1 MLVNTNKLFYH
12 IKVGDLNMQI
22 RKMKRKDVRCIIEVV
37 GDGSIIKHYDESLI
51 NSKLLHYNKDNMVT
65 IFEPTEEQK
74 ATLQQ
79 LLYKDGEDT
88 IKANALQVVEA
99 MKLITDLEGLDD
111 ITEEELIETIQAP
124 DRVLDEINFE
134 VGRVFTELITNHYER
149 LSALNS
155 LPKPILKAHLE
166 NEVTRI
172 EAEQKEQE
180 EKERA
185 KQLLQQQMEELKA
198 KMAEL

>member
-1 MLVNTNKLFYH
+1 MLVNANKLFYH

-74 ATLQQ
+74 VTLQQ

>member
-1 MLVNTNKLFYH
+1 MLVNANKLFYH

-185 KQLLQQQMEELKA
+185 KQLLQEQMEELKA

>member
-1 MLVNTNKLFYH
+1 MLVNANKLFYH
-12 IKVGDLNMQI
+12 IKAGDLNMQI

>member
-1 MLVNTNKLFYH
+1 MLVNANKLFYH

>member
-1 MLVNTNKLFYH
+1 MLVNANKLFYH

-74 ATLQQ
+74 TTLQQ

-185 KQLLQQQMEELKA
+185 KQLLQEQMEELKA

>member
-1 MLVNTNKLFYH
+1 MLVNANKLFYH

-37 GDGSIIKHYDESLI
+37 GDGSIITHYDESLI
-51 NSKLLHYNKDNMVT
+51 NAKLLHFNKDTMVT

-185 KQLLQQQMEELKA
+185 KQLLQEQMEELKA

>member
-1 MLVNTNKLFYH
+1 MLVNANKLFYH

-37 GDGSIIKHYDESLI
+37 GDGSIIKHHDESLI

-185 KQLLQQQMEELKA
+185 KQLLQEQMEELKA

>member
-1 MLVNTNKLFYH
+1 
-12 IKVGDLNMQI
+12 MQI

>member
-1 MLVNTNKLFYH
+1 MLTKLFYH